1 MKPGNTVT
9 RLGVNISSSL
19 ITALIR
25 ITVLVWINQYLLR
38 RIAPEE
44 YALLPVITSLMVIA
58 ELFPLIF
65 NQGVQRFMVA
75 ADAKGDEE
83 RLVSVV
89 SSMVPVLASL
99 SAVVLIGGGLAV
111 LWIDTLVRVDPIY
124 VNDARLMLLLLV
136 LGLALQI
143 GSTPF
148 RVGLSVK
155 MRFVEQNLILLAT
168 ESLRVILL
176 LALIFGIGPRIL
188 WVVVASSVGSALNI
202 LILIAYTSRVLPEA
216 RFRAGSISR
225 QTMWQLT
232 SFSLWTLIQIFNRGV
247 LRAAPALFL
256 NHAGSAVDVASY
268 HVGNLADMQLRKLQ
282 AQSMSPL
289 MPSLTNL
296 YARDGDVPMQN
307 LYYLGGRYFLW
318 AMLFLLPPLMVFAHP
333 LISLYTGGRYGDAAT
348 VMILLFAAYPFTWAS
363 AMFYHVAYAVGKVRT
378 FNLCTLATGLA
389 QLAGM
394 IYFVFVRDMGA
405 VGAALGMSGGF
416 IVAQVLVMW
425 PYGLKLVRGS
435 WGHFIGQTLLPGLVP
450 FAVSLVACGIYSHFF
465 PIRSWTGLGLG
476 SLASALIY
484 LATLHGT
491 CMRPEDRDL
500 TQRAWRK
507 IVTRLSGND
516 K

>member
-19 ITALIR
+19 ITAVIR

-44 YALLPVITSLMVIA
+44 YALLPIITSLMVIA
-58 ELFPLIF
+58 EMFPLIF
-65 NQGVQRFMVA
+65 NQGIQRFMVA
-75 ADAKGDEE
+75 ADARGDDE
-83 RLVSVV
+83 RLAGVV
-89 SSMVPVLASL
+89 SSMMPVLASL
-99 SAVVLIGGGLAV
+99 SALVLIGGGMAV
-111 LWIDTLVRVDPIY
+111 FWIDRLIRVDPAY
-124 VNDARLMLLLLV
+124 LADARLMLLLLV

-148 RVGLSVK
+148 RTGLSVK
-155 MRFVEQNLILLAT
+155 MRFVEQNLVLLAT
-168 ESLRVILL
+168 EALRVILL
-176 LALIFGIGPRIL
+176 LVLIFGIGPRIL
-188 WVVVASSVGSALNI
+188 WVVVASSSGSALNI
-202 LILIAYTSRVLPEA
+202 LVLIFYTARVLPEA
-216 RFRAGSISR
+216 RFRWGAISR

-232 SFSLWTLIQIFNRGV
+232 SFSLWTLVQIFNRGI

-289 MPSLTNL
+289 MPALTSLH
-296 YARDGDVPMQN
+296 ARDGDAPMQN

-333 LISLYTGGRYGDAAT
+333 LIRLYTGGLYGDAAT

-363 AMFYHVAYAVGKVRT
+363 AMFYHVAYAVGQVRT

-389 QLAGM
+389 QLGGM
-394 IYFVFVRDMGA
+394 VYFVFARDMGA
-405 VGAALGMSGGF
+405 IGAALGMSAGF
-416 IVAQVLVMW
+416 IAAQLLVMW
-425 PYGLKLVRGS
+425 PYGLKLVQGS
-435 WGHFIGQTLLPGLVP
+435 WGRFAAQTLLPGLAP
-450 FAVSLVACGIYSHFF
+450 FAVALLACAIYAHFL
-465 PIRSWTGLGLG
+465 PIRSWAGVGLG
-476 SLASALIY
+476 SLVSALVY
-484 LATLHGT
+484 VATLYGA

-500 TQRAWRK
+500 ARRAWRK
-507 IVTRLSGND
+507 IARKDG
-516 K
+516 